1 MFVWLAPLILTLQ
14 LMLVAVL
21 IAAILGIVGGWSASA
36 LQTGGRCER
45 LLAFGFLAAMVLTVT
60 IPMILH
66 AAAWEATAGK
76 FGWMMMTQT
85 GTRADS
91 GSPYGFFGGLLACG
105 WIHGLIGAALVTIA
119 CWLGTTRV
127 PAEALEQSRLELSPV
142 RQWWQIR
149 LPLAAPWWITALVAT
164 AMLAATEMTVVDLY
178 GYRTLADEFYLLY
191 AADPSIASVLRTC
204 VVPLAVFAGGI
215 VWWAV
220 SARRPPIAGLARSGL
235 TIPIDPFP
243 IAWRIAAALIAVV
256 LALVAVVTPL
266 TGLLIKLGHQVRVA
280 EEQILVG
287 WSASA
292 AFSRLLE
299 APRVFAEEYLWTI
312 ALSVSTAV
320 VAAAIAWP
328 LASLSR
334 TNRKR
339 ERWLDLGTV
348 ALAILPGPIV
358 AMTVVNLFQWELP
371 GFRVLYQ
378 QTIVPTVIALLARGI
393 PVAYWILRAAYRG
406 IDDTVFDSASLELSW
421 TRRMWS
427 IDFPMMRAGL
437 LTALLCSAVVASG
450 DVPATLPVIPPGMTT
465 VGTRLFGLLH
475 SGARYQEAALALWY
489 VAAITAISLFLFRQ
503 HLVGRVRLK

>member
-1 MFVWLAPLILTLQ
+1 MFVWLTPLILTLQ
-14 LMLVAVL
+14 LMVVAVL
-21 IAAILGIVGGWSASA
+21 IAAVLGIVGGWSASA
-36 LQTGGRCER
+36 LHSGSRYER
-45 LLAFGFLAAMVLTVT
+45 LTAWGLLAAMVLTVS

-119 CWLGTTRV
+119 CWLGTMRV
-127 PAEALEQSRLELSPV
+127 PGELLEQSRLELSPL

-149 LPLAAPWWITALVAT
+149 LPLAAPWWVTALVAT

-220 SARRPPIAGLARSGL
+220 SLRRPFASGFARNGL
-235 TIPIDPFP
+235 TAPNDPCP
-243 IAWRIAAALIAVV
+243 LPWRMVAMMIAIVLILLAV
-256 LALVAVVTPL
+256 ATPL
-266 TGLLIKLGHQVRVA
+266 TGLLIKLGHQVTV
-280 EEQILVG
+280 EQDQVIAG

-312 ALSVSTAV
+312 TLSAATAC
-320 VAAAIAWP
+320 VAVAIAWP

-334 TNRKR
+334 TDRNRQ
-339 ERWLDLGTV
+339 RWLDLVTV
-348 ALAILPGPIV
+348 AVAILPGPIV
-358 AMTVVNLFQWELP
+358 AMTVVQLFQWNLP
-371 GFRVLYQ
+371 GFRMLYQ
-378 QTIVPTVIALLARGI
+378 QTIVPTVVALLARGI
-393 PVAYWILRAAYRG
+393 PVSYWVLRAAYRS
-406 IDDTVFDSASLELSW
+406 IDDAVLDAASLELNW
-421 TRRMWS
+421 ARRMRS
-427 IDFPMMRAGL
+427 IDFPILRGAL
-437 LTALLCSAVVASG
+437 LTAWLCSAVVASG

-489 VAAITAISLFLFRQ
+489 VAAITVISVFLFRQ
-503 HLVGRVRLK
+503 QVAGRVRLK